1 MPSFMN
7 TLRAVSR
14 RGQWRF
20 RQVLRG
26 ADERGRL
33 DITDAGLIDLST
45 CSEVALEVTPRA
57 PHRGGWDG
65 RDPAPVLAASLASG
79 TLVVSNPGLVEA
91 VFPAGS
97 LLDVPPGL
105 YDVRI
110 FVTIGPETEEVFCE
124 PVEFA

>member
-7 TLRAVSR
+7 TLGAVSR

-20 RQVLRG
+20 RHVFRA
-26 ADERGRL
+26 ADARGRL
-33 DITDAGLIDLST
+33 DPTDEGLIDFST

-57 PHRGGWDG
+57 PHRGCWS
-65 RDPAPVLAASLASG
+65 RQDPAPVLAASLASG
-79 TLVVSNPGLVEA
+79 TLVVSNPGIVEA

-97 LLDVPPGL
+97 LTDLRPGI
-105 YDVRI
+105 YDTRVL
-110 FVTIGPETEEVFCE
+110 VTIGPETEEVFCE